1 MIDQAKPRSRAWL
14 RFLRLRL
21 RGMIVV
27 VLIVGGWLG
36 WFMRGVRIE
45 RDAVTVITRSG
56 GWVKYDWEWKKGG
69 PIPEPTERSW
79 AREWLA
85 DHVLHPYFGHVI
97 KVNKTT
103 FGDVDFELAHIGSL
117 RRLEEL
123 TLGGFAVTDAGLRHL
138 GGLSKLR
145 DLDLSGSEISNQGLE
160 HLKDLTSLRVLNLSH
175 TWVTSA
181 GLVQL
186 EGLTNLERLD
196 LSSCDLSDA
205 GLVHLRGLLNLRML
219 GLEETKVT
227 YAGVR
232 ELKRALPKLIVVYS
246 FDAP

>member
-1 MIDQAKPRSRAWL
+1 MTDQAKPRSRAWL
-14 RFLRLRL
+14 RFLRLSL

-36 WFMRGVRIE
+36 WFIRGVRIE
-45 RDAVTVITRSG
+45 RDAVAAIERSG
-56 GWVKYDWEWKKGG
+56 GSVNYDWEWKKGD
-69 PIPEPTERSW
+69 PIPDPTKRSW
-79 AREWLA
+79 VREWLA
-85 DHVLHPYFGHVI
+85 DRVMHAYFGHVI
-97 KVNKTT
+97 KVRQIA
-103 FGDVDFELAHIGSL
+103 FGNVDVELAHIGRL
-117 RRLEEL
+117 GQLEEL

-138 GGLSKLR
+138 KGLSKLR
-145 DLDLSGSEISNQGLE
+145 NLDLSGSEISNDGLE
-160 HLKDLTSLRVLNLSH
+160 NLKDLTSLRVLDLSH
-175 TWVTSA
+175 TWVTTA

-186 EGLTNLERLD
+186 RGLTNLERLD

-232 ELKRALPKLIVVYS
+232 ELKRVLPNTIIRRS
-246 FDAP
+246 ADP